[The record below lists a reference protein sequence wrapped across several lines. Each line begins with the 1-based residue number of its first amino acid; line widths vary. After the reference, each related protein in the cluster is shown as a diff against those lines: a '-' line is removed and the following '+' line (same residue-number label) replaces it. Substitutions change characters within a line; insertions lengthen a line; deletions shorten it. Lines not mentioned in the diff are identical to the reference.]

1 MPPPT
6 VQRVTVRATVPT
18 SSSLNALQEQT
29 IIARWL
35 QIIASRSGQTLVEK
49 QVRLGAGQ
57 RRSRATSG
65 QRLASICS
73 VAGQCRSMICL
84 PDLARLCVENGSRI
98 LDAIAHTARRAGAA
112 LFKTHI
118 IAAH

>member
-49 QVRLGAGQ
+49 
-57 RRSRATSG
+57 
-65 QRLASICS
+65 
-73 VAGQCRSMICL
+73 
-84 PDLARLCVENGSRI
+84 
-98 LDAIAHTARRAGAA
+98 AGAA
-112 LFKTHI
+112 RRRPTEVTRDLGT
-118 IAAH
+118 AARVHLQRGGSMSIDDMLT